1 MEGIREGDWEKGEG
15 LGVGGRDMR
24 RGKKKVSKADAE
36 FMKCKLSLN
45 INPTFQE
52 LFLGIGKDF
61 RFDNYSLNSL
71 LDIEIYAK
79 CSRHKKFF
87 G

>member
-1 MEGIREGDWEKGEG
+1 MLLTKN
-15 LGVGGRDMR
+15 DMR

-87 G
+87 GRVLVQNMFNSIF

>member
-1 MEGIREGDWEKGEG
+1 MLLTKN
-15 LGVGGRDMR
+15 DMR
-24 RGKKKVSKADAE
+24 RGKKKVSKADVE
-36 FMKCKLSLN
+36 FMKCKLGLN

-52 LFLGIGKDF
+52 LFYLGIGKDF
-61 RFDNYSLNSL
+61 KFDNYCLNRL

-79 CSRHKKFF
+79 CSRRKNFT

>member
-1 MEGIREGDWEKGEG
+1 
-15 LGVGGRDMR
+15 MR

-52 LFLGIGKDF
+52 LFSWGLEKI
-61 RFDNYSLNSL
+61 LNL
-71 LDIEIYAK
+71 TITA
-79 CSRHKKFF
+79 
-87 G
+87 